1 MSEAESIRTK
11 PEGPLWTT
19 ADVAR
24 FLGCSERQVYVLR
37 NQGLPSIH
45 VDSLVRFDPV
55 RVRAWL
61 NRGAHTAAPSDER
74 AHQLAD
80 IAATGDDDNAQCAAA
95 DLAREFPAHH

>member
-11 PEGPLWTT
+11 PEEPLWTT

-45 VDSLVRFDPV
+45 VASLVRFDPIQ
-55 RVRAWL
+55 VRAWL
-61 NRGAHTAAPSDER
+61 NRGTAAPSDER
-74 AHQLAD
+74 ARQLAD
-80 IAATGDDDNAQCAAA
+80 IAANGDDDNAQCAAA